1 MKQKKIL
8 DAIDT
13 VCLNCVETTKD
24 DSIENDE
31 ICEKCPVRQL
41 AISQLDK
48 EKNIKKI
55 MDKKECGYKTMT
67 NQDAKQIIQNFP
79 NWNMDD
85 QWLDNA
91 EMEELIKVLNN
102 ALEKC

>member
-1 MKQKKIL
+1 
-8 DAIDT
+8 
-13 VCLNCVETTKD
+13 
-24 DSIENDE
+24 
-31 ICEKCPVRQL
+31 
-41 AISQLDK
+41 
-48 EKNIKKI
+48 